1 MASGARD
8 STDDWVLPAEA
19 RPATL
24 AQLEERVDH
33 ALAVARASEA
43 AALEIGAAALEA
55 AQQARRAA
63 ELAERASAAP
73 RASMSADYA
82 SPPENGDVDEGEGDA
97 ADADGFDSFKHFT
110 ERADRVMA
118 RLRAL
123 ERVPL
128 G

>member
-1 MASGARD
+1 MAEARD
-8 STDDWVLPAEA
+8 STDDWVLPEGA

-24 AQLEERVDH
+24 AQLEQRVDY

-43 AALEIGAAALEA
+43 AALEIGGAALEA
-55 AQQARRAA
+55 AEQARRAA

-73 RASMSADYA
+73 RGGPAVSMSADYA
-82 SPPENGDVDEGEGDA
+82 SPPGGGGDENGDEEG
-97 ADADGFDSFKHFT
+97 GFDSFKHFT

-118 RLRAL
+118 RFRAL

>member
-1 MASGARD
+1 MAAEARD

-19 RPATL
+19 RGATL
-24 AQLEERVDH
+24 AQLEERIDH

-43 AALEIGAAALEA
+43 AALEIGGAALEA
-55 AQQARRAA
+55 AEQARRAA

-73 RASMSADYA
+73 RVAAPAVDVSADYA
-82 SPPENGDVDEGEGDA
+82 SPPESGDGD
-97 ADADGFDSFKHFT
+97 DGFDSFRHFT